1 MYVHICICIY
11 IYICTCI
18 YIYIYI
24 YMHIHVYTYIHTYI
38 HIYIHMCMYIH
49 IYMYIFYIYIYTY
62 IYICI
67 CIYLYIY
74 IHTHTYISGVG
85 GSLDVEVLL
94 GQPKELY
101 RGFGLFSYAAPTV
114 ASVTPSAGNSAGGL
128 PVTVVGANFGTNDFE
143 AKVMIVLY
151 SVEVCCSLSKCAAVC

>member
-1 MYVHICICIY
+1 MYMY
-11 IYICTCI
+11 IS
-18 YIYIYI
+18 IYI
-24 YMHIHVYTYIHTYI
+24 YMHT
-38 HIYIHMCMYIH
+38 HI
-49 IYMYIFYIYIYTY
+49 
-62 IYICI
+62 
-67 CIYLYIY
+67 
-74 IHTHTYISGVG
+74 YISGVG

-143 AKVMIVLY
+143 AKVMIVSQ
-151 SVEVCCSLSKCAAVC
+151 SVEVCCSL